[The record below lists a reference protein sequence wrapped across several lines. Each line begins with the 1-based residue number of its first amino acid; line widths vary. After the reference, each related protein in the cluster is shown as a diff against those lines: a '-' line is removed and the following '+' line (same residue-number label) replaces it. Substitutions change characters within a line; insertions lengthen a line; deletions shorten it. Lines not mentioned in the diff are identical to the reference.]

1 MPFLEAA
8 LKSSGACSLTVGG
21 ESGSQQ
27 VRTTLCSSLERW
39 TEHTQGPGTPLDQS
53 TWYAN
58 IAKSTAMILR
68 AHGELCWGESHHC
81 GNKEYRKPQESST
94 CLLSFLSS
102 PWQVLIL
109 PVPDI
114 LH

>member
-21 ESGSQQ
+21 ESGSRQA
-27 VRTTLCSSLERW
+27 RTTLCSSLERW
-39 TEHTQGPGTPLDQS
+39 TEHTQGLGTPLDQS

-68 AHGELCWGESHHC
+68 THGEVCWGESHHR
-81 GNKEYRKPQESST
+81 GNKEYRKP
-94 CLLSFLSS
+94 
-102 PWQVLIL
+102 
-109 PVPDI
+109 
-114 LH
+114 